1 VFPVIIFAVVAI
13 PVLLIAFV
21 TVRKRTVAGEHPE
34 PEDAASRAEVE
45 REFDEAERYQEKWR
59 EEQHRGHP
67 DEDEPPSA

>member
-1 VFPVIIFAVVAI
+1 
-13 PVLLIAFV
+13 
-21 TVRKRTVAGEHPE
+21 VAGEHPE

-67 DEDEPPSA
+67 DDDEPPSA